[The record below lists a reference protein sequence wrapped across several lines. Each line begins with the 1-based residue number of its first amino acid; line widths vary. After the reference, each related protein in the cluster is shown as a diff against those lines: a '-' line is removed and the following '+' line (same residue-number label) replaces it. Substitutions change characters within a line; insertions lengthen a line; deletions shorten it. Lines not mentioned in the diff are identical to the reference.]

1 MPNNQKQAQRSCRPN
16 IPRMIVVVASA
27 MGLLIGPY
35 FLSRPLQSAMVN
47 DGILV
52 KSGHLQ
58 FGRVVVTLYDYGH
71 PGKGNN

>member
-1 MPNNQKQAQRSCRPN
+1 
-16 IPRMIVVVASA
+16 MIVVVASA

-35 FLSRPLQSAMVN
+35 FLSRPLHSAMVN
-47 DGILV
+47 DGFLV

-71 PGKGNN
+71 PGKEND